1 MPKRNDLEH
10 RVLQIL
16 MSKGSEGI
24 LQSSLCREMGAN
36 SRDGSRIS
44 LKLEAKNLIRRER
57 EMSNG
62 RWTYRIF
69 IKRRPLGIESVLD
82 IPCVACKEIS
92 RCETGGKASPTV
104 CENLTY
110 WLLALIDDKKSLGV
124 KENSY
129 KS

>member
-10 RVLQIL
+10 RTLQIV

-24 LQSSLCREMGAN
+24 LQSDLWRELGAN

-62 RWTYRIF
+62 RWTYRLF
-69 IKRRPLGIESVLD
+69 IKKQPLEIDSVLD
-82 IPCVACKEIS
+82 VPCVTCVEIS
-92 RCETGGKASPTV
+92 KCETGGEVSPV
-104 CENLTY
+104 FCEDLSR
-110 WLLALIDDKKSLGV
+110 WLLTLINDKKSLG
-124 KENSY
+124 N
-129 KS
+129 